1 MGVVV
6 YSGSVKAIET
16 LEPPQDERFGI
27 ADMVFSDDYSV
38 FDYGKMPDKI
48 EEKGA
53 ALCMMSSYLFERIGN
68 AVNTHYLGVVNGEG
82 ELAKTADLRSPSSRM
97 RILLA
102 NKHVPKRMQ
111 NAYDYSVFNSSL
123 KNFLIPLEFIY
134 RNSLPAG
141 SSVFRRLKTGEL
153 SLEELGLDHFPAEGE
168 KLPFP
173 FLDLSTKLEAF
184 DDYISWHEG
193 KKRAGLA
200 GYEVEDIRQKMLLVN
215 DIISREFEAAGM
227 VNDDGKLE
235 FVMSPSRIVYLGDA
249 VGTLDECRI
258 TYKGIQFSKEAARQF
273 YRKEQPEWVEQI
285 EAAKKAGSPDWK
297 ALVSIEPIRLPEDL
311 RQIVSHMYTSAA
323 NAILGRKLFD
333 APSLDD
339 VAAEYIDYQGEA

>member
-16 LEPPQDERFGI
+16 LELPRDERFGI

-38 FDYGKMPDKI
+38 FDYGRMPDEIK
-48 EEKGA
+48 EKGA

-68 AVNTHYLGVVNGEG
+68 AASTHYLGVVNGEG
-82 ELAKTADLRSPSSRM
+82 EPAKTADLRSPSSRM

-102 NKHVPKRMQ
+102 NKHVPKRME

-123 KNFLIPLEFIY
+123 KGFLIPLEFIY

-200 GYEVEDIRQKMLLVN
+200 GYEVEDIRQKTLLIN
-215 DIISREFEAAGM
+215 DIITREFNAAGM
-227 VNDDGKLE
+227 CNEDGKLE
-235 FVMSPSRIVYLGDA
+235 FVMSPSRILYLADA

-258 TYKGIQFSKEAARQF
+258 TYRGIQFSKEAVRQF
-273 YRKEQPEWVEQI
+273 YRKEQPDWVWQI
-285 EAAKKAGSPDWK
+285 EAAKKTRNPDWK
-297 ALVSIEPIRLPEDL
+297 ELVSIQPIKLPETL
-311 RQIVSHMYTSAA
+311 KQIVSHMYTSSA
-323 NAILGRKLFD
+323 NALLGRKLFD
-333 APSLDD
+333 APSLDE
-339 VAAEYIDYQGEA
+339 VAAEYIAWRAA